1 MRRRIKIYEDEFT
14 LLADAERKM
23 KGKIINEATLLQISF
38 YIDVVCVLLINIM
51 FRKKEKKNVLIVLV
65 AR

>member
-38 YIDVVCVLLINIM
+38 YIDFVCVLLINIV
-51 FRKKEKKNVLIVLV
+51 FRKKEKKMC
-65 AR
+65 